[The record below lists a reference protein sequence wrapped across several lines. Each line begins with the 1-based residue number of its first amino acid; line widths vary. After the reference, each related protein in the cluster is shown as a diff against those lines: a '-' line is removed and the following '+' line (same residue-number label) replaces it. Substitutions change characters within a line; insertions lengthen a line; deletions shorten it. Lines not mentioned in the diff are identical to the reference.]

1 MWAPVVAKSWR
12 CAGERGETARALAG
26 FCADTPGVLFTY
38 LEGFV
43 QILFAVAFGYAIG
56 LGDLIER
63 KGYRWFPGAGLAIGV
78 AAGALGAAMIWL
90 SLDGVRAFWL
100 ASLATWVLFG
110 RMFAPGKLVT
120 TLLVGGYLASW
131 TLTAENLDVPMLTYF
146 GIALLLV
153 TGARF
158 VASRSKRI
166 PPWLR
171 AIAEKESWAS
181 YLVVAAFLFFFELDL
196 GLVGTVW
203 AFYGGLATFDDESHL
218 GRLRT
223 WGVKAP

>member
-1 MWAPVVAKSWR
+1 M
-12 CAGERGETARALAG
+12 
-26 FCADTPGVLFTY
+26 LFTY

-43 QILFAVAFGYAIG
+43 QIAFAIAFGYAIG

-63 KGYRWFPGAGLAIGV
+63 KGYRWFPGAGLAVGV

-100 ASLATWVLFG
+100 ASLATWFLFG
-110 RMFAPGKLVT
+110 RMLAPGKLVT
-120 TLLVGGYLASW
+120 TLLLGAYLASW
-131 TLTAENLDVPMLTYF
+131 TLTTDHLDVPMLTYF
-146 GIALLLV
+146 GVALPLI
-153 TGARF
+153 TGARLL
-158 VASRSKRI
+158 ATRAKRA
-166 PPWLR
+166 PAWLR
-171 AIAEKESWAS
+171 PIAEKESWAS

-203 AFYGGLATFDDESHL
+203 AFYGGVAYFDDESHL